1 MANRT
6 CSCWCQPRPAPSL
19 PGALADFC
27 SQVAGNR
34 SRHFKG
40 TPGRCLTPAERK
52 RLLSI
57 ENDPDERRTMR
68 TNAPTSGDLFI
79 GRKGRLSRGMDR
91 VRTPPILSSSP
102 ARQSKHDRLHAERLR
117 EERNQLIRLTI
128 ANRSLETRFQPIV
141 DLRSGKAVGTE
152 ALSRFAQEPIRPPD
166 VWFAEAATLG
176 LGVELELTALDLALE
191 QLNRLP
197 SGMYLS
203 LNASVETIM
212 SAQFRAT
219 LAAAPA
225 ERIVLE
231 LTEHTP
237 IADYSAFAQSIDEL
251 RSRGVRLA
259 VDDAGSGFSSFSHI
273 LNLKPDI
280 IKLDIALTRGID
292 KDPARQAL
300 GRALLNFG
308 LEMYRTTIV
317 AEGIETKEELATLR
331 SLGCPSGQGFFLGR
345 PSRMVNQHHVPR
357 MLMPHLVPELEALS
371 R

>member
-1 MANRT
+1 MRANT
-6 CSCWCQPRPAPSL
+6 
-19 PGALADFC
+19 
-27 SQVAGNR
+27 
-34 SRHFKG
+34 
-40 TPGRCLTPAERK
+40 
-52 RLLSI
+52 
-57 ENDPDERRTMR
+57 
-68 TNAPTSGDLFI
+68 PTSRDLFI
-79 GRKGRLSRGMDR
+79 SKKGIVTRSVNR
-91 VRTPPILSSSP
+91 VRAPHHPSSLS
-102 ARQSKHDRLHAERLR
+102 ARQSKHVRFRAEQLR
-117 EERNQLIRLTI
+117 EERDRRIRLTI
-128 ANRSLETRFQPIV
+128 ANRSLETHFQPIV
-141 DLRSGKAVGTE
+141 DLKTGTAVGTE
-152 ALSRFAQEPIRPPD
+152 ALSRFAQEPIRTPD

-176 LGVELELTALDLALE
+176 LGIELEQIALDMALE
-191 QLNRLP
+191 QLDRLP
-197 SGMYLS
+197 TGMYLS

-237 IADYSAFAQSIDEL
+237 ITDYATFAESVEDL

-308 LEMYRTTIV
+308 METYRTTIV
-317 AEGIETKEELATLR
+317 AEGIETKGELATLR
-331 SLGCPSGQGFFLGR
+331 SLGCPSGQGFILGR
-345 PSRMVNQHHVPR
+345 PSRIANQRQGFPLQTPR
-357 MLMPHLVPELEALS
+357 SVPELEVVS